1 MDYYKRFDKYF
12 LYGYFNEI
20 NEKVGVFRKDTPGNL
35 RELAENM
42 FDIVE
47 YE

>member
-1 MDYYKRFDKYF
+1 MDYYKKFDKYF
-12 LYGYFNEI
+12 FNEI
-20 NEKVGVFRKDTPGNL
+20 NEKVGVFSKETPENL
-35 RELAENM
+35 KELAKSL